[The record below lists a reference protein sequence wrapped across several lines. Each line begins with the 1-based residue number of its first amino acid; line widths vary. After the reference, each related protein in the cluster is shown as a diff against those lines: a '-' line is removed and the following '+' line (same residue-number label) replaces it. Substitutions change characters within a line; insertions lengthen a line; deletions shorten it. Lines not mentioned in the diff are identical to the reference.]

1 MAKRMTKAEQK
12 AFGGLLLVGIVIG
25 TPIYIVVKLEE
36 AVGWQV
42 LISVLVIGLVAF
54 LLFQSWRSKGRE
66 ADRKAAI
73 EARRA
78 RLLAKYG
85 DEEVVTKIMA
95 RTIWQTQTA
104 DQLRESLG
112 DPVDTDE
119 KVMKSKRREVWKYH
133 QTGANRF
140 GLRVTLEDGVVV
152 GWDEK
157 L

>member
-12 AFGGLLLVGIVIG
+12 ALGGLLLIGIVVG
-25 TPIYIVVKLEE
+25 TPIYIVVKLAE
-36 AVGWQV
+36 AVSWQV
-42 LISVLVIGLVAF
+42 LISALVIVLVAY
-54 LLFQSWRSKGRE
+54 LLFKSWRSMARE
-66 ADRKAAI
+66 ADRKAAT

-85 DEEVVTKIMA
+85 DEEVVAKIMA

-157 L
+157 I